1 MGENLITEQVLQPNK
16 LNKIRS
22 RCLFTISNLEVREKL
37 RTEDLA
43 IQSYIFTVST
53 PVNCFELVGSKK
65 TTGQQILKEVLQ
77 ANVTKYEN
85 FTFP

>member
-1 MGENLITEQVLQPNK
+1 M
-16 LNKIRS
+16 
-22 RCLFTISNLEVREKL
+22 EKL

-77 ANVTKYEN
+77 ANVTKHEN
-85 FTFP
+85 FTFA

>member
-1 MGENLITEQVLQPNK
+1 MRYWPFK
-16 LNKIRS
+16 SKRSKI
-22 RCLFTISNLEVREKL
+22 NMEKL

-77 ANVTKYEN
+77 ANVTKYNN
-85 FTFP
+85 FKFA